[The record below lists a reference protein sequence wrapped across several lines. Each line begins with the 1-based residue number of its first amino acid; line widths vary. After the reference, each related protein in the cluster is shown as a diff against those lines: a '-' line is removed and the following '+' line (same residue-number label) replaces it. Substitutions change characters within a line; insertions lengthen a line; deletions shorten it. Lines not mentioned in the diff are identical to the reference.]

1 MTHRQDETASTFILK
16 RVEFEFQNAPDRE
29 NINSNRIAKNN

>member
-1 MTHRQDETASTFILK
+1 MTHRQDETASTFMLE

-29 NINSNRIAKNN
+29 KFQTELLIIN

>member
-16 RVEFEFQNAPDRE
+16 RFEFEFQNAPDRE
-29 NINSNRIAKNN
+29 NINSNRTVNNN

>member
-16 RVEFEFQNAPDRE
+16 RVEFEYQNAPDRE
-29 NINSNRIAKNN
+29 NINSNRTANHN